1 MKSKEPYGM
10 LSNLLYFLRKSWKID
25 KMLLITT
32 VCQIPIIVLIPLLT
46 TYLAKHVISLITD
59 NVDVVKFIVNVA
71 SLISII
77 ALFKLMNNYF
87 SAKIHWDSF
96 GNRFKYIDIYND
108 KIMHMDYELLEKPQV
123 QIQSQKAL
131 SSVLGDDAGTQQLFS
146 HFVSIAS
153 NIVGLITYSTIL
165 ASLNL
170 GIVAFLFIMSIII
183 HFLMRSNNIWV
194 HEHKDNWISI
204 DRKIRYVRRKSGDF
218 EMAKDIRLFNMS
230 HWFADIFHKL
240 LCERKLWW
248 SKKERRSFYINL
260 IIAFLNLVRDGVAY
274 VFLLYKAVDGSISSA
289 DFVFYF
295 GTITLYSNWLTGI
308 ISSYSALHETSLKLS
323 DLRDFLEM
331 KDIFKHD
338 EGAQIPK
345 EATDIVLKDLSF
357 KYSENDRYILNKI
370 NVSIR
375 KGEKIAIVGLNG
387 AGKTTLV
394 KLICGLY
401 VPDSGEVLV
410 GGKNIKDYKI
420 EEYYSILSVV
430 FQDIRIL
437 PTSVSKNIALCKDDR
452 IDKQKLYEVLKLA
465 GLYDRIMKLPG
476 KEDTL
481 LVKSVNDG
489 AADLSGG
496 EKQKLALARAI
507 YKNGIIFILDEPTAA
522 LDPIAENELYQK
534 YNQLTQSATSI
545 FISHRLSST
554 RFCDRILF
562 LENGQIVEEGSHKE
576 LMAKKGKYA
585 ELFEIQS
592 HYYKEGGQK

>member
-1 MKSKEPYGM
+1 
-10 LSNLLYFLRKSWKID
+10 
-25 KMLLITT
+25 
-32 VCQIPIIVLIPLLT
+32 
-46 TYLAKHVISLITD
+46 
-59 NVDVVKFIVNVA
+59 
-71 SLISII
+71 
-77 ALFKLMNNYF
+77 MNNYF

-295 GTITLYSNWLTGI
+295 GTITLYSTWLTGI